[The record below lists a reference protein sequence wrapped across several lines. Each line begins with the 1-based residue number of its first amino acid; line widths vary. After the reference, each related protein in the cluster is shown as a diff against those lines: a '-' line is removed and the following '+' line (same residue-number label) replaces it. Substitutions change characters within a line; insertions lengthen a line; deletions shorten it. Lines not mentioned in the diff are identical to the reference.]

1 MKEMV
6 QTLVSWAKEDPKEFV
21 LGVITLAVVF
31 TLFYASMWIGA
42 IIEGRV

>member
-21 LGVITLAVVF
+21 LSVITITAVF
-31 TLFYASMWIGA
+31 TLFYVSIWVGA